1 MFTVSELFKQYVKL
15 PSREFDVKA
24 VINDV
29 TYDNTSVINFDIEDI
44 MLADEEFTLGTVISS
59 KLTIPLKT
67 TNVIP
72 SNAKVTPFIRL
83 NGASGWTEWIP
94 LGSYFIDNRLTDNG
108 LINLTC
114 FDRIMYSEQKY
125 VSGLTYPTSTTNVLN
140 EVCGIAGITLDSSV
154 VLAAQ
159 NIQIAPTGYTLRQV
173 LGYIAGM
180 NCGSWKMT
188 KDDKLMLVKFIS
200 NPVRTILDTTTYSA
214 AKQTNP
220 ARTYT
225 KLTVEYD
232 DDGNS
237 YSSGVGNIENT
248 LFVVNPFVT
257 QAIVNNMFGI
267 INNFSYVPF
276 TMEWKDWVYIET
288 GDALTITMRDS
299 SNINTVLLTNK
310 MSFRGGIKS
319 VATAPG
325 ISDQN
330 SEFAFSGGIA
340 QQTKNAVKQGRSY
353 FGVTITKE
361 DGLKVEKSDG
371 ASEAIFNSDVFEM
384 NAKDTQGVMRK
395 RIYFDPV
402 AGNYIFD
409 GLLSA
414 TAIEAIS
421 AEIDVV
427 VSETIIVQNLYA
439 EKGHIAELT
448 VDQLETSNKVWRR
461 LNNDISDLRYIKIYG
476 QNIEFITATTTGT
489 TSAQLLNR
497 KNQPL
502 FWKDEQ
508 SIGHITTLETTP
520 YPVMIYVYEEIKP
533 MALSFEQIADEL
545 GTLNIPVLKLGRGD
559 GVLPNSS
566 TGRIFKD
573 RTGVVLEYFASH
585 TSERRAIIL
594 NDSGIT
600 FIGGNGTSGD
610 SIPLSDIQFYDNG
623 FISTYEDSS
632 IISWDYTLNDS
643 GYITQLTNSEGK
655 NIVMGWNIGNKP

>member
-371 ASEAIFNSDVFEM
+371 ASEATFNSDVFEM
-384 NAKDTQGVMRK
+384 NAKDSQGVMRK

-427 VSETIIVQNLYA
+427 ISNTVIVNNLYSEYGRIANLTVSELNTGWQKITNFLANNKAPVFYKRDYEQYSMYYEAVTDGTEDPNTLTDRDGNLLYWVDNTYKGMTLANTGLPVKTYKYTEYLKMEISFRDVDGVTRPRIIMGAGYGNPSFP
-439 EKGHIAELT
+439 ERGKFIIDKH
-448 VDQLETSNKVWRR
+448 VDGGLLE
-461 LNNDISDLRYIKIYG
+461 Y
-476 QNIEFITATTTGT
+476 ITANGTRYSIEIGENGILQNGVELLSAIDFYSNGFTATYGGTIAGYRWTKDGTGKIM
-489 TSAQLLNR
+489 QL
-497 KNQPL
+497 
-502 FWKDEQ
+502 
-508 SIGHITTLETTP
+508 T
-520 YPVMIYVYEEIKP
+520 
-533 MALSFEQIADEL
+533 
-545 GTLNIPVLKLGRGD
+545 NI
-559 GVLPNSS
+559 
-566 TGRIFKD
+566 
-573 RTGVVLEYFASH
+573 H
-585 TSERRAIIL
+585 TSE
-594 NDSGIT
+594 T
-600 FIGGNGTSGD
+600 VPVTWGGGS
-610 SIPLSDIQFYDNG
+610 L
-623 FISTYEDSS
+623 
-632 IISWDYTLNDS
+632 
-643 GYITQLTNSEGK
+643 
-655 NIVMGWNIGNKP
+655 

>member
-1 MFTVSELFKQYVKL
+1 MKLLDRNLMFKANLENVINAEISESINQEYTLSFSTFIEADTEPFLNHNHIVEVENNYFNIVSYRKYRNGGAKIISVECEHVSYNLNHHRYIMYFFTADGTPTHILSKILEGTGFTVGVVEFEGIETFSIQEEASRRTLLLEFASYWGGELKFDKYTVSLLQRRGILTDINFRIGKNITGIEKSVDARGHEEGIPEIAYKVNLIELRTLPGYENLEEFELGDIVRLLDIELGIDTNVRVVKY
-15 PSREFDVKA
+15 
-24 VINDV
+24 
-29 TYDNTSVINFDIEDI
+29 TYDPIRRIKSSVEIQNFFSTLSDTIFRIQRDSVIKGKIYHGI
-44 MLADEEFTLGTVISS
+44 RIS
-59 KLTIPLKT
+59 P
-67 TNVIP
+67 
-72 SNAKVTPFIRL
+72 
-83 NGASGWTEWIP
+83 
-94 LGSYFIDNRLTDNG
+94 
-108 LINLTC
+108 
-114 FDRIMYSEQKY
+114 
-125 VSGLTYPTSTTNVLN
+125 
-140 EVCGIAGITLDSSV
+140 
-154 VLAAQ
+154 
-159 NIQIAPTGYTLRQV
+159 
-173 LGYIAGM
+173 
-180 NCGSWKMT
+180 
-188 KDDKLMLVKFIS
+188 
-200 NPVRTILDTTTYSA
+200 
-214 AKQTNP
+214 
-220 ARTYT
+220 
-225 KLTVEYD
+225 
-232 DDGNS
+232 
-237 YSSGVGNIENT
+237 
-248 LFVVNPFVT
+248 
-257 QAIVNNMFGI
+257 
-267 INNFSYVPF
+267 
-276 TMEWKDWVYIET
+276 
-288 GDALTITMRDS
+288 
-299 SNINTVLLTNK
+299 
-310 MSFRGGIKS
+310 
-319 VATAPG
+319 
-325 ISDQN
+325 
-330 SEFAFSGGIA
+330 
-340 QQTKNAVKQGRSY
+340 
-353 FGVTITKE
+353 E
-361 DGLKVEKSDG
+361 DGFEAIRSDG
-371 ASEAIFNSDVFEM
+371 KARAYFNSDTLAMQAQNAVGEM
-384 NAKDTQGVMRK
+384 QDK
-395 RIYFDPV
+395 IYFDPV

-414 TAIEAIS
+414 TAIEAVS

-461 LNNDISDLRYIKIYG
+461 LNNDISDLRYIKVYG

-489 TSAQLLNR
+489 ASAQLLNR

-508 SIGHITTLETTP
+508 SIGYITTLETTP

-566 TGRIFKD
+566 TGRIFKG
-573 RTGVVLEYFASH
+573 RTGIVIEYFASH